1 MCELQE
7 ASVRAVEQGGQGNRP
22 WIAAIGKGVWVE
34 TLSFVLSLVDMA
46 KQGPILVLW
55 GNSKE

>member
-1 MCELQE
+1 M
-7 ASVRAVEQGGQGNRP
+7 RAVEQGEQGNRP

-46 KQGPILVLW
+46 KQGPILGLW